1 MSKFSY
7 SEELVADFELAL
19 RNAGMTDIVT
29 STLPKFYRGNVPS
42 NNNDKISLRYQVTDR
57 IGRYADNMYNTVEM
71 WINATIFINSL
82 DGYYDTD
89 YKSLIDKIET
99 ECLLLGYEML
109 IGTETNESNT
119 SDPDSVTYM
128 LDLEFKKRR

>member
-1 MSKFSY
+1 MSKFSN

-19 RNAGMTDIVT
+19 KNAGMTDIVT

-42 NNNDKISLRYQVTDR
+42 NNTDKISMRYQVTDR
-57 IGRYADNMYNTVEM
+57 IGRYADNVYNTVEM

-82 DGYYDTD
+82 DGYYDAD
-89 YKSLIDKIET
+89 YKLLMDKIET
-99 ECLLLGYEML
+99 ECLALDYEMS
-109 IGTETNESNT
+109 IGAETNEANT
-119 SDPDSVTYM
+119 TDPDSLTYM